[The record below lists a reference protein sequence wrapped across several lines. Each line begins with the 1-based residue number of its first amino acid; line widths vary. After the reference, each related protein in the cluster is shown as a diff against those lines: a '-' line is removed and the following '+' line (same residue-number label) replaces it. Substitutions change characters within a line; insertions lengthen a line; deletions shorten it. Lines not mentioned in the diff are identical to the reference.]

1 MGVFDDIAGK
11 VLGQTGGAD
20 SGLIK
25 GIVEMISSKEGG
37 GLGGIIQSFQQKG
50 LGNLISS
57 WIGTGPNAPISPE
70 QVKEGL
76 GSERIQSLAAKAGIS
91 TEETAAKL
99 SEQMPELIDKA
110 TPNGVVPEGGI
121 LDQGLDFIKSKLS

>member
-11 VLGQTGGAD
+11 VLGQSGGAD
-20 SGLIK
+20 STLIK

-37 GLGGIIQSFQQKG
+37 GLGGVIQSFQQKG
-50 LGNLISS
+50 LGNIISS

-99 SEQMPELIDKA
+99 SVQMPELIDKA

-121 LDQGLDFIKSKLS
+121 LDQGFDFIKSKLS